1 MMKNDIYNTVIALEK
16 LKETSL
22 LVNVLDTR
30 RKVEKLNDSLISIDN
45 ILKAPSS
52 TKPQYGGL
60 FQQNNNN
67 YKVLITQ
74 VSKQIEG
81 QQATQNIEL
90 QRQEFHLNKQAS
102 RTKLIEKIIEKR
114 DQKESKIRSERE
126 QSRLSDM
133 LSVTSQRSIFK

>member
-45 ILKAPSS
+45 ILKAPSC

-114 DQKESKIRSERE
+114 DQKESKIKSERE